1 MSFTKSNIANNIAK
15 KTSISNQLARQLLDE
30 FIQVVVSSSY
40 EGKVKI
46 TGFGTFIRKNTPARI
61 GRNPKTGEKVH
72 TAEKKT
78 IHFKQAQELFK
89 KLNDNN
95 E

>member
-40 EGKVKI
+40 KGKVKI

-61 GRNPKTGEKVH
+61 GRNPKTGE
-72 TAEKKT
+72 EFT
-78 IHFKQAQELFK
+78 ISKRT
-89 KLNDNN
+89 KLNLILSNKIKEKIN
-95 E
+95 